1 MRVCM
6 ELGSQTARSHIRQVL
21 KATRVRA
28 RAGDGAQ
35 RRHALLLLLLLL
47 LLLQVLL
54 LLLLLQVLLLLL
66 QVLLLLM
73 VISVILVQV
82 LIQVLI
88 LPRRQLG
95 GGGDSQPRYRVRLGH
110 RCCLGR
116 PGR

>member
-47 LLLQVLL
+47 LL
-54 LLLLLQVLLLLL
+54 

-73 VISVILVQV
+73 VISMILVQV

>member
-1 MRVCM
+1 M

-47 LLLQVLL
+47 LLQVLL
-54 LLLLLQVLLLLL
+54 LLL
-66 QVLLLLM
+66 
-73 VISVILVQV
+73 VISMILVQV

-110 RCCLGR
+110 RCRLGR

>member
-1 MRVCM
+1 M

-47 LLLQVLL
+47 L
-54 LLLLLQVLLLLL
+54 

-73 VISVILVQV
+73 VISMVLVQV

-110 RCCLGR
+110 RCRLGR

>member
-47 LLLQVLL
+47 
-54 LLLLLQVLLLLL
+54 

-73 VISVILVQV
+73 VISMILVQV

>member
-1 MRVCM
+1 M

-47 LLLQVLL
+47 L
-54 LLLLLQVLLLLL
+54 

-73 VISVILVQV
+73 VISMILVQV

>member
-47 LLLQVLL
+47 L
-54 LLLLLQVLLLLL
+54 

-73 VISVILVQV
+73 VISMILVQV

>member
-1 MRVCM
+1 MK
-6 ELGSQTARSHIRQVL
+6 LGSQTARSHIRQVL

-47 LLLQVLL
+47 LL
-54 LLLLLQVLLLLL
+54 

-73 VISVILVQV
+73 VISMILVQV

>member
-47 LLLQVLL
+47 LL
-54 LLLLLQVLLLLL
+54 

-73 VISVILVQV
+73 VISMVLVQV

>member
-54 LLLLLQVLLLLL
+54 LL
-66 QVLLLLM
+66 M
-73 VISVILVQV
+73 GISMILVQV